1 MKKIITIIIF
11 TFAFNLNAQVWQVV
25 QGAEMPNPVYGGEAV
40 VKDSLI
46 YVLGGFSDL
55 FNSNVNLIQEYNP
68 QSNSWRIVDSLNA
81 LRYGFIADNYQDS
94 IVITGGIELNLSLDQ
109 SLEIWNLLNP
119 PYIYDLSLDFIR
131 TFSTGLIHNDILYV
145 FGGVSISLLSTYMF
159 EYNIPSSEIIS
170 SNNFGFLISYP
181 FQQMSAL
188 AGNSIYLFGGVFIGT
203 SRAIYNYNTQN
214 RELNLLQSELMQ
226 SRAGGRAVS
235 INDSS
240 IYIIGGFNE
249 TELALSSVEI
259 FNVSGGNYTI
269 TNGPQFNFE
278 RSELMAVKYNN
289 SIYVF
294 GGKDD
299 SGEPVSQVERL
310 DLVTNV
316 ENENMPKAN
325 DFILYANYPNPFNP
339 STLISFYLPSISL
352 VQLKIFN
359 LAGEEILEL
368 VNEEMNEG
376 THQVLF
382 GASGENLPQLS
393 SGVYFYRLIAF
404 NFSTQNTYIDTRKM
418 LLLK

>member
-1 MKKIITIIIF
+1 MKKLICIIIF
-11 TFAFNLNAQVWQVV
+11 IFAFNLNAQVWQVV
-25 QGAEMPNPVYGGEAV
+25 DGAEMPHPVYGGGAV

-46 YVLGGFSDL
+46 YILGGFSEL
-55 FNSNVNLIQEYNP
+55 LNSNVNLIQEYNP
-68 QSNSWRIVDSLNA
+68 QSNSWRIVDSMNA

-94 IVITGGIELNLSLDQ
+94 IVITGGIELDLTLDS
-109 SLEIWNLLNP
+109 SLEIWNLTNP

-131 TFSTGLIHNDILYV
+131 KFATGLTHNDILYV
-145 FGGVSISLLSTYMF
+145 FGGVSVNLLSTYMF
-159 EYNIPSSEIIS
+159 EYNIPSSS
-170 SNNFGFLISYP
+170 FDFRDNFGFLVSYP
-181 FQQMSAL
+181 FQQMSAM
-188 AGNSIYLFGGVFIGT
+188 AGISIYLFGGVFNGT
-203 SRAIYNYNTQN
+203 SRAIYNYDTQN
-214 RELNLLQSELMQ
+214 RDLNLLSSELMQ

-259 FNVSGGNYTI
+259 FNVEDGNYI
-269 TNGPQFNFE
+269 IKNGSQLNFE

-289 SIYVF
+289 SIYAF

-299 SGEPVSQVERL
+299 SGEPVNQVERL
-310 DLVTNV
+310 DLVTSI
-316 ENENMPKAN
+316 ENEKTFEPN
-325 DFILYANYPNPFNP
+325 DFILYSNYPNPFNP
-339 STLISFYLPSISL
+339 STLINFYLPSQSF

-382 GASGENLPQLS
+382 DVSGENLPQLS
-393 SGVYFYRLIAF
+393 SGVYFYRLMAF
-404 NFSTQNTYIDTRKM
+404 NFSNQNTYINTRKM
-418 LLLK
+418 SLLK